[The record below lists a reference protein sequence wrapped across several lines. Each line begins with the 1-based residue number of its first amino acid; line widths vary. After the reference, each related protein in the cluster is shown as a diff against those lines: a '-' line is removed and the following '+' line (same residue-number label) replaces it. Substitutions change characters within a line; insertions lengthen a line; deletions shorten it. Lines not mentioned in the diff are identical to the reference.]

1 MQHFFDGLGMLH
13 KFDIADGKVV
23 HLSRY
28 TADGV
33 ARQAKKDGYI
43 NTLLMFGSNANPPP
57 EVMAAANAQLGD
69 AQDPCQA
76 LLGRQVTILSRKLEG
91 KGLTPQ
97 QQAVFVPKGY
107 LEPDGIN
114 ANVMPRR
121 SYHVNSD
128 GNPLSKAGADKPEI
142 KEVQFCSLGEKRE
155 QTLLNLLDHGSYGQC
170 MVTSLRCQNIGAQKN
185 SQFHSH

>member
-91 KGLTPQ
+91 ETTNTPTASSFRSQGLSGT
-97 QQAVFVPKGY
+97 
-107 LEPDGIN
+107 
-114 ANVMPRR
+114 RR
-121 SYHVNSD
+121 DQCKCDASEE
-128 GNPLSKAGADKPEI
+128 LSC
-142 KEVQFCSLGEKRE
+142 QF
-155 QTLLNLLDHGSYGQC
+155 
-170 MVTSLRCQNIGAQKN
+170 
-185 SQFHSH
+185 